1 MQKSVPRIAKK
12 SKLFISRTRLE
23 ETRPFPE
30 QPAYHQYPG
39 DAGQKIDSRASDLF
53 SRFTAD
59 IIKEDV
65 LFTR

>member
-1 MQKSVPRIAKK
+1 MPKSVPPIAKK
-12 SKLFISRTRLE
+12 NKHSISRTRLE

-30 QPAYHQYPG
+30 QPAYHKYPG
-39 DAGQKIDSRASDLF
+39 DSGARGDSRASDLF
-53 SRFTAD
+53 ARFTAD